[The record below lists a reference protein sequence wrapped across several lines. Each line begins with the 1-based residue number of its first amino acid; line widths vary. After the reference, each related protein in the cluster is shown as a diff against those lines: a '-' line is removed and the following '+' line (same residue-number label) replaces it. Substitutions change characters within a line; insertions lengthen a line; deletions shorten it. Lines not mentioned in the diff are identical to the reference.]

1 MDTFD
6 VPPAFQV
13 LSDRLQIIFEFT
25 PETQL
30 ISTVSCRFGF
40 LGLVLVFLFAF
51 VLILRL
57 SFDCL
62 SIVSRLSFDCLAIV
76 LRLSRDCLT

>member
-6 VPPAFQV
+6 VPPAFKV

-30 ISTVSCRFGF
+30 ISTVSCAFGIPTKLLFKEHSKIFIPQGKRVVSGQFTGGVPNVRFP
-40 LGLVLVFLFAF
+40 LNHLPIEV
-51 VLILRL
+51 
-57 SFDCL
+57 
-62 SIVSRLSFDCLAIV
+62 
-76 LRLSRDCLT
+76 